1 MEFAK
6 LHALGNDFLV
16 MNVAGVAYP
25 QALASHARQIC
36 DRHCGV
42 GADGILYYQPT
53 IGDPEA
59 DFSALIFNADG
70 SKAEMSGNGVRC
82 LAAFLHQSGQS
93 RRSTVRI
100 RTVSGVRVLTL
111 HGKGGETYTFETSMG
126 APVTDPV
133 RIPARL
139 AGLSGPVVEHPL
151 EVGSEVVKVTLCSMG
166 NPHCSTFWPD
176 LESAPVD
183 RLGPLLESH
192 DIFPNRTNVEFIQ
205 VVDRHQLRTRFWER
219 GVGPTLASGTGS
231 SAAAVAAI
239 LNDLAESPVTVH
251 TEMGTLLVSWENRGE
266 VLLTGPAQFICT
278 GWYPKAVGS
287 NQ

>member
-1 MEFAK
+1 MRFAK

-16 MNVAGVAYP
+16 TNVAGAAYP
-25 QALASHARQIC
+25 QPLASHAREIC

-53 IGDPEA
+53 IGDPDS
-59 DFSALIFNADG
+59 DFSTLIFNADG

-82 LAAFLHQSGQS
+82 LAAFLHESGQT

-100 RTVSGVRVLTL
+100 RTVAGIKTLTL
-111 HGKGGETYTFETSMG
+111 HAQDQGKYTFETSMG
-126 APVTDPV
+126 APITDPV

-139 AGLSGPVVEHPL
+139 TGVTAPVTEYPL
-151 EVGSEVVKVTLCSMG
+151 EVGSEVVKVTLSSMG

-176 LESAPVD
+176 VESAPVD
-183 RLGPLLESH
+183 RLGPLLERH

-205 VVDRHQLRTRFWER
+205 VIDRHQLRTLFWER
-219 GVGPTLASGTGS
+219 GVGRTLASGTGS

-239 LNDLAESPVTVH
+239 LHDRAESPVTVQ
-251 TEMGTLLVSWENRGE
+251 TVMGTLSVSWERNGE
-266 VLLTGPAQFICT
+266 VRLTGPAEFICT
-278 GWYPKAVGS
+278 GEYNP
-287 NQ
+287 